1 MFVYKNS
8 FILLSMKKL
17 IALCVL
23 CTLLPQAFLA
33 QISINESKVIE
44 SNGYIM
50 EAQYSPFQ
58 TYFAYT
64 SDKNKVFLFDQFHNL
79 LYSHVGDTLYDR
91 SSCKIAFSP
100 NEKYLLIGRFNS
112 IGDIAVYNL
121 ISQKVE
127 QLITAHSDRIVT
139 INFNHQGNRFVS
151 TSIDNSAKI
160 FELKNGKWI
169 EIQEIKDEKRV
180 YDAVFSYKDEFLM
193 LCGEAANIS
202 VYQQDNEAY
211 KLLQTLPTTHWG
223 LNYLDVHPYENT
235 FIAGTSDK
243 IWEYQLTGKN
253 FTLQDSLKVKIG
265 RIKDVK
271 YSPDGKSIA
280 VANGSIIEM
289 YLKQKNSWAE
299 GKKFPRHNAYILSLN
314 YSLDGKKLVSCGEDH
329 TAIIWDVKGISGSN
343 FSKIVAYLGNSLTF
357 SQKSVLTED
366 FSREIIKSLD
376 KNLAAPKDEFETSK
390 EYWERLLKARSVI
403 LAKIQQKQEE
413 LFGFSKPSADSQ
425 AKLKLKLK
433 KYDADK
439 EVYQIEFCNTE
450 ATVAI
455 PRAEAKELRAND
467 SKALIAV
474 NKVQKKN
481 DIHFEY
487 SNFRLIHPSIKKT
500 YEVSSSE
507 NPFNFEHLKK
517 QKAAEGTTSSI
528 ILPAD
533 QTAQKDTIK
542 KQTNYALLI
551 AIGEY
556 DAFDN
561 LVNPTI
567 DVGEIAKDLSQDYGY
582 VVEVLSNPKL
592 DDILKK
598 LKTYAMI
605 PYGENDQ
612 LFIFFAGHG
621 YYDDVFKE
629 GYLIAKD
636 SKADDI
642 AHTSFL
648 SHSNLR
654 TVVNNIPCEHIF
666 LSLDACFGGTFDPI
680 IASASR
686 STGMYKDVE
695 KEDFIQRKMKYKTR
709 LYLSSGGKEYVP
721 DGRPGQHSPFTRKFL
736 EALRSY
742 GGEDG
747 ILTVNEILSY
757 IEKVVPQP
765 RFGEFGNNEPGS
777 DFLFIKK

>member
-1 MFVYKNS
+1 
-8 FILLSMKKL
+8 MKKI
-17 IALCVL
+17 IAFCCFSVL
-23 CTLLPQAFLA
+23 WCQFTLA
-33 QISINESKVIE
+33 QITLNESKVIE
-44 SNGYIM
+44 SDGYMM

-64 SDKNKVFLFDQFHNL
+64 ADKNKVFLFDQFHNL

-112 IGDIAVYNL
+112 VGDIAVYNL

-160 FELKNGKWI
+160 FELKDDKWI
-169 EIQEIKDEKRV
+169 EIQEIKGEKRV
-180 YDAVFSYKDEFLM
+180 YDAVFSFKDEYLM
-193 LCGEAANIS
+193 VCGEAANIS
-202 VYQQDNEAY
+202 VYQQKNNHFE
-211 KLLQTLPTTHWG
+211 LLQKLPTTYWG
-223 LNYLDVHPYENT
+223 LNYLEVHPYENR

-243 IWEYQLTGKN
+243 FWEYQLTGKD
-253 FTLQDSLKVKIG
+253 FTLIDSLKVKIG
-265 RIKDVK
+265 RMKEVK

-280 VANGSIIEM
+280 VANGSIIET
-289 YLKQKNSWAE
+289 YLKQKNTWTA
-299 GKKFPRHNAYILSLN
+299 GKQFPRHNAYILSLN

-329 TAIIWDVKGISGSN
+329 TAIIWEVKGINSSN

-357 SQKSVLTED
+357 SQKSILTED
-366 FSREIIKSLD
+366 FSREIIKGLD
-376 KNLAAPKDEFETSK
+376 KSLAAPKDEFETSK

-403 LAKIQQKQEE
+403 LAKIQEKQEQ
-413 LFGFSKPSADSQ
+413 LFGVTKPSATQ
-425 AKLKLKLK
+425 AKLKLALK
-433 KYDADK
+433 QYDADK
-439 EVYQIEFCNTE
+439 AIYPITFCNTE
-450 ATVAI
+450 AYINI
-455 PRAEAKELRAND
+455 PREDAKALKENI
-467 SKALIAV
+467 SKAYITA
-474 NKVQKKN
+474 QKTSVKN
-481 DIHFEY
+481 DVHFEY
-487 SNFRLIHPSIKKT
+487 KNFQLVHPETQKK
-500 YEVSSSE
+500 YEVITTE

-517 QKAAEGTTSSI
+517 QKSADNTTSSV
-528 ILPAD
+528 ILPTD
-533 QTAQKDTIK
+533 QTANNDSIK

-551 AIGEY
+551 AVSEY
-556 DAFDN
+556 DNFDN
-561 LVNPTI
+561 LINPVI
-567 DVGEIAKDLSQDYGY
+567 DVGEMAKDLSQDYGF

-612 LFIFFAGHG
+612 LFVFFAGHG
-621 YYDDVFKE
+621 YYDEVFKE

-680 IASASR
+680 IAAASR

-695 KEDFIQRKMKYKTR
+695 KEDFIHRKMKYKTR
-709 LYLSSGGKEYVP
+709 LYLTSGGKEYVP

>member
-1 MFVYKNS
+1 
-8 FILLSMKKL
+8 MKKI
-17 IALCVL
+17 IAFCCFSVL
-23 CTLLPQAFLA
+23 CCQFALA
-33 QISINESKVIE
+33 QITLNESKVIE
-44 SNGYIM
+44 SNGYMM

-139 INFNHQGNRFVS
+139 INFNQQGNRFVS

-160 FELKNGKWI
+160 FELKDDKWI
-169 EIQEIKDEKRV
+169 EIQEIKGEKRV
-180 YDAVFSYKDEFLM
+180 YDAVFSYKDEFLI
-193 LCGEAANIS
+193 LCGEADKIS
-202 VYQQDNEAY
+202 VYQQSNDVYEP
-211 KLLQTLPTTHWG
+211 LQTLPTTHWG

-235 FIAGTSDK
+235 FIAGTSDQ
-243 IWEYQLTGKN
+243 IWEYQLSGKN

-265 RIKDVK
+265 RIKDAK
-271 YSPDGKSIA
+271 YSPDVKSIVLA
-280 VANGSIIEM
+280 DGSIIET
-289 YLKQKNSWAE
+289 YLKQKNGWTE

-314 YSLDGKKLVSCGEDH
+314 YSLDGKRLISCGEDH
-329 TAIIWDVKGISGSN
+329 TAIIWNVKGISGSN

-357 SQKSVLTED
+357 SQKSILTED
-366 FSREIIKSLD
+366 FSREIIKGLD

-403 LAKIQQKQEE
+403 LAKIQEKQEAT
-413 LFGFSKPSADSQ
+413 FGFSKPSADSQ

-439 EVYQIEFCNTE
+439 EIYHIAFCNTE

-455 PRAEAKELRAND
+455 PRAEAKELRANA

-474 NKVQKKN
+474 NKIQKK
-481 DIHFEY
+481 DDVHFEY
-487 SNFRLIHPSIKKT
+487 SNFRVIHPSIKKT
-500 YEVSSSE
+500 YEVNSSE

-517 QKAAEGTTSSI
+517 QKAAQNNTTSSV
-528 ILPAD
+528 ILPNNT
-533 QTAQKDTIK
+533 TAQNDSVK

-561 LVNPTI
+561 LINPTI
-567 DVGEIAKDLSQDYGY
+567 DVGEIAKDLSQDYGF

-695 KEDFIQRKMKYKTR
+695 KEDFIERKMKYKTR

-747 ILTVNEILSY
+747 VLTINEILSY
-757 IEKVVPQP
+757 IEKVDPQP

>member
-1 MFVYKNS
+1 M
-8 FILLSMKKL
+8 
-17 IALCVL
+17 
-23 CTLLPQAFLA
+23 
-33 QISINESKVIE
+33 
-44 SNGYIM
+44 
-50 EAQYSPFQ
+50 
-58 TYFAYT
+58 
-64 SDKNKVFLFDQFHNL
+64 
-79 LYSHVGDTLYDR
+79 
-91 SSCKIAFSP
+91 
-100 NEKYLLIGRFNS
+100 
-112 IGDIAVYNL
+112 
-121 ISQKVE
+121 
-127 QLITAHSDRIVT
+127 
-139 INFNHQGNRFVS
+139 
-151 TSIDNSAKI
+151 
-160 FELKNGKWI
+160 
-169 EIQEIKDEKRV
+169 
-180 YDAVFSYKDEFLM
+180 
-193 LCGEAANIS
+193 
-202 VYQQDNEAY
+202 
-211 KLLQTLPTTHWG
+211 
-223 LNYLDVHPYENT
+223 
-235 FIAGTSDK
+235 
-243 IWEYQLTGKN
+243 
-253 FTLQDSLKVKIG
+253 
-265 RIKDVK
+265 
-271 YSPDGKSIA
+271 
-280 VANGSIIEM
+280 
-289 YLKQKNSWAE
+289 
-299 GKKFPRHNAYILSLN
+299 
-314 YSLDGKKLVSCGEDH
+314 
-329 TAIIWDVKGISGSN
+329 
-343 FSKIVAYLGNSLTF
+343 
-357 SQKSVLTED
+357 
-366 FSREIIKSLD
+366 D

-403 LAKIQQKQEE
+403 LAKIQEKQEAT
-413 LFGFSKPSADSQ
+413 FGFSKAANNQ
-425 AKLKLKLK
+425 AQLKLTLK

-439 EVYQIEFCNTE
+439 EIYHIEFCNTE
-450 ATVAI
+450 ASVAI
-455 PRAEAKELRAND
+455 PRAEAKELKANAN
-467 SKALIAV
+467 KAFISAD
-474 NKVQKKN
+474 KIKKKN
-481 DIHFEY
+481 DVHFEY
-487 SNFRLIHPSIKKT
+487 SNFKLVHPSTKKT
-500 YEVSSSE
+500 YDISSSE

-517 QKAAEGTTSSI
+517 QKAAQNSTTSSV
-528 ILPAD
+528 ILPNNT
-533 QTAQKDTIK
+533 TAQTDSVK

-551 AIGEY
+551 AISEY

-561 LVNPTI
+561 LINPTI
-567 DVGEIAKDLSQDYGY
+567 DVGEIAKDLSQDYGF

-747 ILTVNEILSY
+747 ILTINEILSY
-757 IEKVVPQP
+757 IEKVDPQP

-777 DFLFIKK
+777 DFLFIKE